1 MEPMVGVPPTR
12 EYDETRLKVVGVV
25 AVVLSQLIPLKVA
38 ELALSFISCWIW
50 VMSTWILVRSIQAV
64 LASTSSAWSLVRPE
78 SLSPMTEVRAVYSV
92 SMVAADRLSKSET
105 AEIAAFSE
113 RIDVAIDQ

>member
-38 ELALSFISCWIW
+38 ELALSFITCWIW
-50 VMSTWILVRSIQAV
+50 ERSIPAG

-78 SLSPMTEVRAVYSV
+78 SLSPITEVRAVYSV
-92 SMVAADRLSKSET
+92 STVAAERPSESET
-105 AEIAAFSE
+105 AESAALSE